1 MLSRALRWIPKV
13 WKWVSDYQSDRGGK
27 STSTLPPVPALAD
40 SKRADLAAI
49 PCQIDL
55 GAFARLFTARAPWV
69 LFVGSPVS
77 VAEPTCVPGVPA
89 IVSALL
95 DELGEGDEKSVSGAS
110 RLLQDAAAAFAKDDR
125 ESLVGERRRV
135 PFEVILGEI
144 ANHTGDFVPR
154 FIQRMV
160 PCRQEALP
168 NANHLAIARL
178 VDAGLVD
185 LVITTNFDESLE
197 VAAPRLKVSVPLGG
211 KLSMPRSPGLLKLHG
226 TASCSDT
233 LAINPD
239 SLARRDRSEWRE
251 FVADAHMGRNVLF
264 VGYGFNDPFDITP
277 ALRMAAESD
286 GTQFYWACRLPD
298 LERLPAVPLAG
309 AILHD
314 LYKSA
319 GNILNILARDTAAV
333 ALPPEPS
340 GTDGATQGARAA
352 GAIARAIAPSPIS
365 VSEKL
370 AALAAL
376 FYWTEDGEAALHYFR
391 VASECPGSRI
401 DDHTLARASMRAR
414 RFRQATRYFD
424 RILATELP
432 KMDPDARVRAEIDWS
447 VAAGFCSSTG
457 GRRREAGGYYL
468 RARRA
473 FNRSGL
479 SVSDLGPY
487 LADQLLRSQAGHEIS
502 KARFGLDRSKREE
515 RLRRAERYLNVLEQF
530 DLALATRPLLALDR
544 ARIALARGNRREALS
559 QIAIARARIDHLRD
573 PHAVSV
579 CDRLAAIAANDRR
592 TLVRAGRR
600 AWAEGR
606 RLEWVKIGF
615 EYFGFNGSGQFA
627 ALEHAVR
634 NMALASWDLAK
645 DFDSN

>member
-1 MLSRALRWIPKV
+1 MPQIP
-13 WKWVSDYQSDRGGK
+13 Y
-27 STSTLPPVPALAD
+27 
-40 SKRADLAAI
+40 
-49 PCQIDL
+49 QIDL
-55 GAFARLFTARAPWV
+55 ADFPPLFVARGPWV
-69 LFVGSPVS
+69 LFVGSPIS
-77 VAEPTCVPGVPA
+77 VAEPTCVPGVLA
-89 IVSALL
+89 IVDALL
-95 DELGEGDEKSVSGAS
+95 AELGEGEEKSVPEAS
-110 RLLQDAAAAFAKDDR
+110 PLLREASVDLARNDRKRLLR
-125 ESLVGERRRV
+125 EHRSV

-154 FIQRMV
+154 FVEEMV
-160 PCRQEALP
+160 PRRYEALA
-168 NANHLAIARL
+168 NANHMAIARL

-185 LVITTNFDESLE
+185 LVVTTNFDESLE
-197 VAAPRLKVSVPLGG
+197 VATPRLSVSTPLGNELEVPG
-211 KLSMPRSPGLLKLHG
+211 FPGLLKLHG
-226 TASCSDT
+226 TISRPET
-233 LAINPD
+233 LALD
-239 SLARRDRSEWRE
+239 LESLARRDRPEWRE
-251 FVADAHMGRNVLF
+251 FVARELQGRHVLF

-277 ALRMAAESD
+277 TLRLAAQSN
-286 GTQFYWACRLPD
+286 GTNFYWACRSPD

-309 AILHD
+309 VILHD

-319 GNILNILARDTAAV
+319 GNILNILARDAAAV

-352 GAIARAIAPSPIS
+352 GAIALAIAPSPIS

-401 DDHTLARASMRAR
+401 DDHILARASMRAR
-414 RFRQATRYFD
+414 RFRQATRHFD
-424 RILATELP
+424 RMLATELP
-432 KMDPDARVRAEIDWS
+432 TMDADARVRAEIDWS
-447 VAAGFCSSTG
+447 VAAGFCSATG
-457 GRRREAGGYYL
+457 GRRREAGRYYL

-479 SVSDLGPY
+479 AVSDLGPY

-502 KARFGLDRSKREE
+502 KARFGLGRSKREE

-544 ARIALARGNRREALS
+544 ARIALARGDQKEALS

-573 PHAVSV
+573 PHAASV
-579 CDRLAAIAANDRR
+579 CDRLAAIAARDRR
-592 TLVRAGRR
+592 ALVRAGRR

-606 RLEWVKIGF
+606 RLEWAKIGF
-615 EYFGFNGSGQFA
+615 EYFGFDGSGRLAPLERAIRNA
-627 ALEHAVR
+627 ALT
-634 NMALASWDLAK
+634 SWDLAK
-645 DFDSN
+645 DILDTPQCGDRTRRARIEAS